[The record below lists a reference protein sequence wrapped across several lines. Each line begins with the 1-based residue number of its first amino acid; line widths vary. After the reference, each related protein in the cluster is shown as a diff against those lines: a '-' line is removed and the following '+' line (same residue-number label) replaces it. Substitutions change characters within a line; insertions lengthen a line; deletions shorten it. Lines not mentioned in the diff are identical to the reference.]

1 MAELTAAKTVDEL
14 AKQLQN
20 AAYTN
25 KTTDQLR
32 TEAENMYRNQ
42 LEQAKL
48 SAQQSYDTNA
58 NALQNQLAALETDYA
73 RQRENQQKATV
84 QAKASADRQAL
95 SRGMQRSS
103 YNNATLANLDV
114 AGNKALAQIDQNR
127 TNDVNTVNSQLTLL
141 KNQLSQNLASA
152 QSTYENSVL
161 AKLQELQDQQYQRQK
176 EYESIQNELA
186 FQLYELQKA
195 EEEQAKASSSS
206 GGGTRRTST
215 NVDDQNTLD
224 DFNLDNLFN
233 LLNPV
238 YPSKV
243 SPWAAKVGVSTVVN
257 DKPAVKPVD
266 EAWNKNRP
274 NKSFMAVRK

>member
-195 EEEQAKASSSS
+195 EEEQAKASSG

>member
-1 MAELTAAKTVDEL
+1 MANLTAAKTVDEL

-25 KTTDQLR
+25 KTTEQLR
-32 TEAENMYRNQ
+32 AEAENMYKNQ

-58 NALQNQLAALETDYA
+58 NALQNQLSALETDYA
-73 RQRENQQKATV
+73 RQRENQQTATA
-84 QAKASADRQAL
+84 QAIAAADRQAL

-141 KNQLSQNLASA
+141 KNQLSQNLAKA

-195 EEEQAKASSSS
+195 EEAQAKSSS
-206 GGGTRRTST
+206 GGGSRGYKPQTTKEDENKDT
-215 NVDDQNTLD
+215 G
-224 DFNLDNLFN
+224 FNWENLFS
-233 LLNPV
+233 LLDPV
-238 YPSKV
+238 LPSTV
-243 SPWAAKVGVSTVVN
+243 SPWAGKVSVSNTSGNRPTVTPVN
-257 DKPAVKPVD
+257 TT
-266 EAWNKNRP
+266 ENKKKP
-274 NKSFMAVRK
+274 NKSFTAVRK